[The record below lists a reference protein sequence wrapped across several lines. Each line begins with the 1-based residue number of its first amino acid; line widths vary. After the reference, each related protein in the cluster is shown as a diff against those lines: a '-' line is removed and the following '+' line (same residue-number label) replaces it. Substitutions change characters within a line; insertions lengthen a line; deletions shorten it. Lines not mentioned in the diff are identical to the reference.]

1 MAVATYLPTSFCVT
15 HPHLDMRIDLQL
27 QISKNLIRYACWHNK
42 KKVSLVLVK
51 MDRTDLLDLTARQ
64 YPIDGNAIHTL
75 GQFLALIGPAFAIQA
90 LGFVSILTG
99 ILLVTIVN
107 TTFSNDT
114 TLDKNLGFGFVTGG
128 VFSSLSSQYEAS
140 VAAAQRLAALNAA
153 ASGGSGGSVTT
164 TTTTTTTAAPT
175 MFKVT
180 CNLSASG
187 GADITTA
194 TEGKCIVT
202 T

>member
-1 MAVATYLPTSFCVT
+1 
-15 HPHLDMRIDLQL
+15 
-27 QISKNLIRYACWHNK
+27 
-42 KKVSLVLVK
+42 
-51 MDRTDLLDLTARQ
+51 MDSADLLDLTGTGRQ
-64 YPIDGNAIHTL
+64 YPIDGNAVHTL

-99 ILLVTIVN
+99 ILLVAIVS
-107 TTFSNDT
+107 TTFSDDT

-164 TTTTTTTAAPT
+164 STTTTTTAAPT

-187 GADITTA
+187 GADITAA

>member
-1 MAVATYLPTSFCVT
+1 M
-15 HPHLDMRIDLQL
+15 
-27 QISKNLIRYACWHNK
+27 
-42 KKVSLVLVK
+42 LVK

-64 YPIDGNAIHTL
+64 YPIDGNAMHTL

-107 TTFSNDT
+107 TTFSDDT

-128 VFSSLSSQYEAS
+128 VFSSLSAQYEAS
-140 VAAAQRLAALNAA
+140 LAAAQRLAALNAAA

-164 TTTTTTTAAPT
+164 TTTTTTTAAPAT

-180 CNLSASG
+180 CTLTAN
-187 GADITTA
+187 GADITQATA
-194 TEGKCIVT
+194 GSCTVT
-202 T
+202 NLG